1 MVNPLGANPLG
12 ADPPAAKPSASVA
25 VVGAGDYIGAA
36 IVRRFATE
44 GYHVFAGRRNGDKL
58 VPLAAEV
65 EAGGGTC
72 TALSLDARQED
83 AVTDFMR
90 MADEAA
96 ALEVVV
102 FNIGANVNYPLL
114 ETTERVFR
122 KVWELACYAGFLTGR
137 EAARRMLPHGRG
149 SIFFTGATASVRG
162 GDGYTAFASAKF
174 GLRAV
179 AQSMARELGP
189 KNIHVAHL
197 VIDSGV
203 DTEWVR
209 QRVLARGGSPED
221 RTLMQPAS
229 IAEAYWRLHQQP
241 RDAWTHEM
249 DLRPYRE
256 TW

>member
-1 MVNPLGANPLG
+1 MEMH
-12 ADPPAAKPSASVA
+12 SVA

-36 IVRRFATE
+36 IARRFARE

-58 VPLAAEV
+58 ASLVAEIEAA
-65 EAGGGTC
+65 GGTC
-72 TALSLDARQED
+72 TGLSLDARQEN

-90 MADEAA
+90 QADEAA
-96 ALEVVV
+96 PLEVAV
-102 FNIGANVNYPLL
+102 FNIGANVNFPLL

-137 EAARRMLPHGRG
+137 EAARRILPHGKG

-162 GDGYTAFASAKF
+162 GSGYTAFAGAKF

-189 KNIHVAHL
+189 QNIHVAHL

-209 QRVLARGGSPED
+209 QRVLARGGSLED
-221 RTLMQPAS
+221 RVLMNPAS
-229 IAEAYWRLHQQP
+229 IAETYWQLHQQP
-241 RDAWTHEM
+241 RDAWTHEL
-249 DLRPYRE
+249 DLRPYQE